1 MEDVDESKFWNLF
14 SERKIFPGKDQEP
27 ENHFLGHVV
36 VKRRPE
42 KLRKSVDGEEMLE
55 NFR

>member
-1 MEDVDESKFWNLF
+1 MEDVDESKFRNLF

-36 VKRRPE
+36 VQRRPG
-42 KLRKSVDGEEMLE
+42 KLEKSVDGEEMLE
-55 NFR
+55 TFR